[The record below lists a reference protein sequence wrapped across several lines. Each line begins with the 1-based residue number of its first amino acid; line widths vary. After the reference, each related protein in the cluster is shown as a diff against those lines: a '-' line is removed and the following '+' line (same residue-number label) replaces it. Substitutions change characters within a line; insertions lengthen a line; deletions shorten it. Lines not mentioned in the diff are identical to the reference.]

1 MTKDIILFVVFM
13 LVLVAVSI
21 PLGRYMAK
29 VYQMQPLIG
38 DKFFAPLERF
48 FYKLV
53 GTSEEKSMNWKEYA
67 LCTFLFNVFG
77 VILLFIIQMTQV
89 FHPFNPENLDNVESW
104 HLALNTAISFMTNTN
119 WQAYGGETTLSYFSQ
134 MAGLTVQ
141 NFVSA
146 ATGVAVAVA
155 LIRGLVNHRT
165 SDIGNFWVDLTR
177 SVTRVFLPLAI
188 VVAMALV
195 IEGVPQNLN
204 AYTHAVTLEGAEQ
217 VIAQG
222 PVASQEA
229 IKELGTNG
237 GGFFNANSSHPYENP
252 TPITNFIEML
262 SILGVS
268 AALVICYGEMS
279 KSRKQAYSIY
289 AAMLLLFTLMFGI
302 CYWAESSGNNILAAY
317 GLSGAT
323 AMEGK
328 EVRFGIGSSSLF
340 ATVTTAASCGAVNSW
355 HDSYT
360 GLGGLVP
367 MLQMMLG
374 EIIIG
379 GTGAGFYGMMLY
391 VLITV
396 FIVGLM
402 VGRTPEY
409 LGKKVEAREVVM
421 SIVGLLLP
429 AATILIFS
437 AVSVVTSFGLAG
449 ISNNG
454 PHGLSEVLYGFASGA
469 GNNGSAFGGLG
480 ANSLWYNLAVGSA
493 MFIGRFGVIIPI
505 LAIAG
510 NMSEKKIT
518 PANAGTFDTGSSLFT
533 VLLCA
538 VILIVGALTF
548 FPALAL
554 GPIVDH
560 LFMWQGQVF

>member
-1 MTKDIILFVVFM
+1 MTKDIVLFVFF
-13 LVLVAVSI
+13 LAVLLILAV
-21 PLGRYMAK
+21 PLGKYMAK
-29 VYQMQPLIG
+29 VFQLQPVVG
-38 DKFFAPLERF
+38 DKLFGPLERL

-53 GTSEEKSMNWKEYA
+53 GTSEEKGMDWKEYA
-67 LCTFLFNVFG
+67 VCCFLFNIFG
-77 VILLFIIQMTQV
+77 MALLWVIQMVQ
-89 FHPFNPENLDNVESW
+89 HALPFNPENLDNVETW

-119 WQAYGGETTLSYFSQ
+119 WQAYSGETTLSYFSQ

-146 ATGVAVAVA
+146 ATGVAVAIA
-155 LIRGLVNHRT
+155 LIRGLINHRT
-165 SDIGNFWVDLTR
+165 SNIGNFWVDLTR
-177 SVTRVFLPLAI
+177 CVTRVFLPLAI
-188 VVAMALV
+188 VVATILV
-195 IEGVPQNLN
+195 FNGTPQNLSSYYHVN
-204 AYTHAVTLEGAEQ
+204 TLEGVEQ
-217 VIAQG
+217 VIATG

-252 TPITNFIEML
+252 NPFTNFVEMF
-262 SILGVS
+262 SILIVS
-268 AALVICYGEMS
+268 AALVICYGEMAKS
-279 KSRKQAYSIY
+279 KKQGYSIL
-289 AAMLLLFTLMFGI
+289 AAMSILFTLMFAI
-302 CYWAESSGNNILAAY
+302 CYWAESSGNPILAQY

-328 EVRFGIGSSSLF
+328 EVRFGIGSSTLF

-360 GLGGLVP
+360 GIGGLVP

-374 EIIIG
+374 EIIFG

-391 VLITV
+391 VMITV

-409 LGKKVEAREVVM
+409 LGKKVEAKEIVM
-421 SIVGLLLP
+421 TIVGLLLP
-429 AATILIFS
+429 AITILIFS
-437 AVSVVTSFGLAG
+437 AISAVTDFGVAG
-449 ISNNG
+449 MSQPG
-454 PHGLSEVLYGFASGA
+454 PHGLSEVFYGYASGA
-469 GNNGSAFGGLG
+469 GNNGSAFAGLG
-480 ANSLWYNLAVGSA
+480 ANSLWYNLTIGAA

-510 NMSEKKIT
+510 SMSTKKIT
-518 PANAGTFDTGSSLFT
+518 PASAGTFDTGSALFAG
-533 VLLCA
+533 LLCII
-538 VILIVGALTF
+538 ILIVGALTF

>member
-13 LVLVAVSI
+13 LVLVGISI
-21 PLGRYMAK
+21 PLGHYMAK
-29 VYQMQPLIG
+29 VYQLQPVIG
-38 DKFFAPLERF
+38 DKFFGPVERL

-53 GTSEEKSMNWKEYA
+53 GTSEEKSMSWKEYA
-67 LCTFLFNVFG
+67 LCTLLFNIFG
-77 VILLFIIQMTQV
+77 VILLFFIQMTQV
-89 FHPFNPENLDNVESW
+89 FHPFNPENLGNVESW

-155 LIRGLVNHRT
+155 LIRGLVNRRT

-268 AALVICYGEMS
+268 AALVICYGEMA
-279 KSRKQAYSIY
+279 KCRKQAYSIY

-302 CYWAESSGNNILAAY
+302 CYWAESSGNNIIAAY

-379 GTGAGFYGMMLY
+379 GTGAGFYGMILY

-409 LGKKVEAREVVM
+409 LGKKVESKEVVM

-429 AATILIFS
+429 AVTILIFS

-480 ANSLWYNLAVGSA
+480 ANSLWYNLAVGTA

-518 PANAGTFDTGSSLFT
+518 PASAGTFDTGSSLFT

>member
-1 MTKDIILFVVFM
+1 MTKDIVLFVVFM
-13 LVLVAVSI
+13 LVLIGISI
-21 PLGRYMAK
+21 PLGRYMSK
-29 VYQMQPLIG
+29 VYQLQPVIG
-38 DKFFAPLERF
+38 DKIFGPVERF
-48 FYKLV
+48 FYRLV

-67 LCTFLFNVFG
+67 LCTFLFNIFG
-77 VILLFIIQMTQV
+77 MLLLFVIQMTQV
-89 FHPFNPENLDNVESW
+89 FHPFNPEGFDNVESW

-155 LIRGLVNHRT
+155 LIRGLTNHRT
-165 SDIGNFWVDLTR
+165 SAIGNFWVDLTR
-177 SVTRVFLPLAI
+177 SVTRVFLPLAL
-188 VVAMALV
+188 VVTVALV
-195 IEGVPQNLN
+195 SQGVPQNLN
-204 AYTHAVTLEGAEQ
+204 AYTHVTTLEGVEQ
-217 VIAQG
+217 IIAQG

-252 TPITNFIEML
+252 TPISNFIEML

-268 AALVICYGEMS
+268 AALVICYGEMA
-279 KSRKQAYSIY
+279 KCRKQAYSIL
-289 AAMLLLFTLMFGI
+289 AAMCILFTLMFSI
-302 CYWAESSGNNILAAY
+302 CYWAESSGNPILAAF

-360 GLGGLVP
+360 GFGGLVP

-379 GTGAGFYGMMLY
+379 GTGAGFYGMILY

-409 LGKKVEAREVVM
+409 LGKKVEAREIVM
-421 SIVGLLLP
+421 TIVGLLLP
-429 AATILIFS
+429 AVTILIFS
-437 AVSVVTSFGLAG
+437 AISVVTSFGTAG
-449 ISNNG
+449 IAQSG
-454 PHGLSEVLYGFASGA
+454 PHGLSEVLYAFASGA

-480 ANSLWYNLAVGSA
+480 ANSLWYNLSVGTA

-510 NMSEKKIT
+510 SMSEKKIT
-518 PANAGTFDTGSSLFT
+518 PANAGTFDTGSGLFT
-533 VLLCA
+533 GLLCV

>member
-1 MTKDIILFVVFM
+1 MTNDILLFVCF
-13 LVLVAVSI
+13 LALLLILAV
-21 PLGRYMAK
+21 PLGKYMAK
-29 VYQMQPLIG
+29 VFGMQPVIG
-38 DKFFAPLERF
+38 DRLLSPVEKF

-67 LCTFLFNVFG
+67 VCCLLFNVFG
-77 VILLFIIQMTQV
+77 VALLWIMQMVQ
-89 FHPFNPENLDNVESW
+89 HGLPFNPENLDNVGSW
-104 HLALNTAISFMTNTN
+104 HLALNTAVSFMSNTN
-119 WQAYGGETTLSYFSQ
+119 WQAYSGETTMSYFTQ
-134 MAGLTVQ
+134 MMGLTVQ

-155 LIRGLVNHRT
+155 LIRGLINHQT
-165 SDIGNFWVDLTR
+165 ANIGNFWVDMTR
-177 SVTRVFLPLAI
+177 CVTRVFMPLAV
-188 VVAMALV
+188 VVALV
-195 IEGVPQNLN
+195 LVFNGVPQTLSSYYHVN
-204 AYTHAVTLEGAEQ
+204 TLEGAQ
-217 VIAQG
+217 QIIATG

-237 GGFFNANSSHPYENP
+237 GGFFNANSAHPFENP
-252 TPITNFIEML
+252 NPFTNFVEMMA
-262 SILGVS
+262 ILLVP
-268 AALVICYGEMS
+268 AALVICYGEMA
-279 KSRKQAYSIY
+279 KSRKQGYSIL
-289 AAMLLLFTLMFGI
+289 AAMSILFTLMFAV
-302 CYWAESSGNNILAAY
+302 CYWAESSGNPILAQY

-360 GLGGLVP
+360 GIGGLVP

-374 EIIIG
+374 EIVFG

-391 VLITV
+391 VMITV

-409 LGKKVEAREVVM
+409 LGKKVESGEVVM
-421 SIVGLLLP
+421 TIVGLLLP
-429 AATILIFS
+429 AITILIFS
-437 AVSVVTSFGLAG
+437 AISAVTEFGLAAV
-449 ISNNG
+449 SQPG
-454 PHGLSEVLYGFASGA
+454 PHGLSEIFYAYASGA

-480 ANSLWYNLAVGSA
+480 ANTLWYNLTLAAA

-510 NMSEKKIT
+510 SMSAKKIT
-518 PANAGTFDTGSSLFT
+518 PAGAGTFDTGSWLFT
-533 VLLCA
+533 GLLCV

-560 LFMWQGQVF
+560 LFMLEGKVF